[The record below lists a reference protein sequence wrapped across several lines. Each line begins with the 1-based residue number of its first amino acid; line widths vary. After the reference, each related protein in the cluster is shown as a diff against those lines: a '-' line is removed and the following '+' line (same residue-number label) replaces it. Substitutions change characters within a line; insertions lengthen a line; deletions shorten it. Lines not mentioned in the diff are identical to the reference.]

1 MQVGRVLPQTH
12 RLNPLREP
20 AQPASRTRVVEAG
33 HAAVVAVP
41 NGAATA
47 AKTQCIHR
55 LYYSATTS

>member
-12 RLNPLREP
+12 RLNPRREP
-20 AQPASRTRVVEAG
+20 VQPVG

-47 AKTQCIHR
+47 AKTQCIHC